1 MGSHSLG
8 EGPGNKAIQTT
19 QVEECVTATKLP
31 DQISIH
37 PAEAI
42 LPFQGLLHKQRDV
55 IHGLPIN
62 TRNYKCHVLAILVPS
77 NRRTVHDSKC
87 RTTTRTSLIWF
98 PFALLS
104 HSLTVTVSRR

>member
-19 QVEECVTATKLP
+19 QVEECVTATTLP

-37 PAEAI
+37 PAEAF

-62 TRNYKCHVLAILVPS
+62 TRKYKCHVLVIIV
-77 NRRTVHDSKC
+77 
-87 RTTTRTSLIWF
+87 SLNG
-98 PFALLS
+98 
-104 HSLTVTVSRR
+104 